1 MKREKLLKSKGYNVT
16 KIQNELFRELT
27 EYLDKNEITR
37 TQFAK
42 QLGVTKGYVSQVLN
56 GDFDYKLSKL
66 VELSLAIGKVPQVKF
81 VSFEEIDKS
90 LESNTKIISLPEKIM
105 QNQKSKIDLSKL
117 HFEEKPMKQIKI
129 V

>member
-27 EYLDKNEITR
+27 AYLEKNKMNR
-37 TQFAK
+37 TQLAK

-66 VELSLAIGKVPQVKF
+66 VEFSLAMGKVPQVKF
-81 VSFEEIDKS
+81 VAFDEIDKS
-90 LESNTKIISLPEKIM
+90 LESNTKVISLAEKIM
-105 QNQKSKIDLSKL
+105 YNQKSSIDLNKL
-117 HFEEKPMKQIKI
+117 QFEEKSMKSYKI